1 MQQEDSQKIG
11 ASAGS
16 NDGFSVVVNM
26 NGEKQIDE
34 GMTWETKLT
43 MWAQETEE
51 SLES

>member
-16 NDGFSVVVNM
+16 NNEFSVVVNM

-34 GMTWETKLT
+34 GMTWETKIT
-43 MWAQETEE
+43 TWAQKIEE